1 MRICA
6 TVITGNAGDII
17 VDGIQSA
24 MELADDFLLI
34 DTGIN
39 DDTIDKAK
47 ELLGD
52 RLHICQFTWC
62 NHFAAVRNYALYQAS
77 KLNAD
82 IAVTLDSDERF
93 ACSHEVVRAQLE
105 SDFTS
110 NPNIYIWMMESACGT
125 YAKERFF
132 RLPIPQRMNWIGQ
145 THECFIGYN
154 TAEFSRIE
162 RGKFFEVPKTPEQLE
177 HKYQRDLDILTR
189 TCQTDPSDARWW
201 YYLGQTNRALNKK
214 AEAIDAYQMA
224 IGIQSASRPQRACAA
239 YCAATIA
246 FGEQDYEIAIELCC
260 RGLACDPNWPELFW
274 LAGLCCYHQ
283 KRFQEAIGW
292 CEACIALG
300 HYTGSRS
307 GRNRVIFRHLP
318 AWFETPFEVLRF
330 VYRAMGEAEKA
341 EQMETQYLLAKA
353 QRERITG

>member
-62 NHFAAVRNYALYQAS
+62 N
-77 KLNAD
+77 
-82 IAVTLDSDERF
+82 
-93 ACSHEVVRAQLE
+93 
-105 SDFTS
+105 
-110 NPNIYIWMMESACGT
+110 
-125 YAKERFF
+125 
-132 RLPIPQRMNWIGQ
+132 PIPQRMNWIGQ

-154 TAEFSRIE
+154 TAEFARIE

-189 TCQTDPSDARWW
+189 TCQTDPNDARWW

-214 AEAIDAYQMA
+214 AEAIDAYKMA

-307 GRNRVIFRHLP
+307 GRNRVILRHLP

-330 VYRAMGEAEKA
+330 VYRAMGEIEKA
-341 EQMETQYLLAKA
+341 EQMEIQYLLAKA
-353 QRERITG
+353 KREKSTD